1 MTVEVIVEIVEIV
14 EIIIISVNIIVV
26 IGGGELLVVALGE
39 FDELRLVDEVLYRLF
54 GVRLLVFVLMVRL
67 EGEVLVDDGE
77 SA

>member
-1 MTVEVIVEIVEIV
+1 MTVEVIVEIV

>member
-1 MTVEVIVEIVEIV
+1 MTVEVIVEIV

-26 IGGGELLVVALGE
+26 IGGGELLVVTLGE
-39 FDELRLVDEVLYRLF
+39 FDELRLVDEVLDRLF